1 MKIAFL
7 FAGQGAQYLGMAHSL
22 YESYSIVRKTF
33 EEAELALGFDLT
45 NIIFHDEEKLNETQ
59 YTQPAIL
66 TVNFAIQRL
75 LNEQG
80 IAADAALG
88 LSLGEY
94 SALIAAGVMDFPTAV
109 QLVAKRGKFMSEA
122 APKGTGKMVAIMN
135 TPAELIED
143 ICQKAS
149 TKGIVTPANYNT
161 PAQIVIGGE
170 VAAVDYAVELL
181 KEQGAKRTIELNV
194 SGPFHTALLEPASQ
208 KLAAELEQIQLGEI
222 QIPVVSNTTAQV
234 FKADEIKDL
243 LIQQVKSPVK
253 FYESIETLKD
263 LGCDTFIEIG
273 PGKTLSGFMKKID
286 KTLSTTR
293 VEDMETL
300 AQTLELLKGK

>member
-1 MKIAFL
+1 
-7 FAGQGAQYLGMAHSL
+7 
-22 YESYSIVRKTF
+22 
-33 EEAELALGFDLT
+33 
-45 NIIFHDEEKLNETQ
+45 
-59 YTQPAIL
+59 
-66 TVNFAIQRL
+66 
-75 LNEQG
+75 
-80 IAADAALG
+80 
-88 LSLGEY
+88 
-94 SALIAAGVMDFPTAV
+94 
-109 QLVAKRGKFMSEA
+109 
-122 APKGTGKMVAIMN
+122 
-135 TPAELIED
+135 
-143 ICQKAS
+143 
-149 TKGIVTPANYNT
+149 
-161 PAQIVIGGE
+161 
-170 VAAVDYAVELL
+170 VELL